1 MTAYA
6 TVSTSSE
13 KKFQSVKFVAL
24 ASLIGTTSEW
34 YDFFIYG
41 TLSAIILNKLFFP
54 TGDPVI
60 STMLAYAT
68 FAVGFVVRPVG
79 GIVIGHFGDKVG
91 RKPLLIMTLSAM
103 GVATFL
109 IGLLPTYAQ
118 IGIAAPML
126 LLFLRVC
133 QGVALGGE
141 WGGAV
146 LMAFE
151 YSDKDTRAQ
160 YSCYPQ
166 IGLAVGLRLASG
178 VIAVLS
184 SLLSDAAFMS
194 SGWRIAFLLP
204 VAPLCIGMFV
214 LLHTLTPPESGC
226 VKTTMTIPTPPALAV
241 MSNSK

>member
-1 MTAYA
+1 MRI
-6 TVSTSSE
+6 SDWSSDVC
-13 KKFQSVKFVAL
+13 SSDL
-24 ASLIGTTSEW
+24 
-34 YDFFIYG
+34 
-41 TLSAIILNKLFFP
+41 
-54 TGDPVI
+54 
-60 STMLAYAT
+60 
-68 FAVGFVVRPVG
+68 
-79 GIVIGHFGDKVG
+79 KVG

-109 IGLLPTYAQ
+109 IGLLRTYAQ

-166 IGLAVGLRLASG
+166 IGLAVGLCLASG

-184 SLLSDAAFMS
+184 SLLSAAARSDA
-194 SGWRIAFLLP
+194 
-204 VAPLCIGMFV
+204 
-214 LLHTLTPPESGC
+214 H
-226 VKTTMTIPTPPALAV
+226 
-241 MSNSK
+241 

>member
-13 KKFQSVKFVAL
+13 KKFQSVKVVAL
-24 ASLIGTTSEW
+24 ASLIGTTIEW

-41 TLSAIILNKLFFP
+41 TLSAIIFNKLFFP

-126 LLFLRVC
+126 LLFLRVRSEEHPSKL
-133 QGVALGGE
+133 QS
-141 WGGAV
+141 
-146 LMAFE
+146 LM
-151 YSDKDTRAQ
+151 
-160 YSCYPQ
+160 
-166 IGLAVGLRLASG
+166 
-178 VIAVLS
+178 
-184 SLLSDAAFMS
+184 
-194 SGWRIAFLLP
+194 RI
-204 VAPLCIGMFV
+204 
-214 LLHTLTPPESGC
+214 SY
-226 VKTTMTIPTPPALAV
+226 
-241 MSNSK
+241 